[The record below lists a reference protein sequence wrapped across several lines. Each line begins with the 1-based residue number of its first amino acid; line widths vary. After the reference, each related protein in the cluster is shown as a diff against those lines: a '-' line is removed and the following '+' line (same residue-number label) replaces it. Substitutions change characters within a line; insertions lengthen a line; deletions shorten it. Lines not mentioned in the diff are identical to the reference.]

1 MFEVLKRSGALY
13 THTHTHTG
21 IQQIYTI
28 IKEVLFKCLFNFK
41 RKRGGKYLI
50 LSLCG
55 SDRNE

>member
-1 MFEVLKRSGALY
+1 MFKTLKRSGALY
-13 THTHTHTG
+13 THTHTHTHTG
-21 IQQIYTI
+21 IQIYT

-55 SDRNE
+55 SDRNG